1 MYPPSPWHLRG
12 QLHLSVFAVP
22 RRALPPLP
30 AGLRPLALGGRS
42 LVGAAWVAYEPGGT
56 LHYRELLAAVLVRP
70 LRPTVMDIW
79 VDSPES
85 CEGGRALWAIPKD
98 LAELTV
104 APPAAAATGIAHAE
118 IRPGRRL
125 PGRWPAPLSLVQAR
139 EDGTRV
145 RTPVSGTAALR
156 RTGITW
162 HIESGSPL
170 SYLAG
175 RKPLL
180 SVTLADFRLRFGS

>member
-12 QLHLSVFAVP
+12 HLYLSVFAL
-22 RRALPPLP
+22 RRAELPALP
-30 AGLRPLALGGRS
+30 AGIRPLTVAGRA

-70 LRPTVMDIW
+70 LRFSITDIW

-98 LAELTV
+98 LAEIAIT
-104 APPAAAATGIAHAE
+104 PPAAAAPGIARAS
-118 IRPGRRL
+118 ITVGRRL
-125 PGRWPAPLSLVQAR
+125 PGRWPTPLPLVQER
-139 EDGTRV
+139 DGSLV
-145 RTPVSGTAALR
+145 RTPVRGRAALR
-156 RTGITW
+156 RTRVTW
-162 HIESGSPL
+162 QIEPGGPL
-170 SYLAG
+170 SFLAD

-180 SVTLADFRLRFGS
+180 SVTLADFRMRFGT